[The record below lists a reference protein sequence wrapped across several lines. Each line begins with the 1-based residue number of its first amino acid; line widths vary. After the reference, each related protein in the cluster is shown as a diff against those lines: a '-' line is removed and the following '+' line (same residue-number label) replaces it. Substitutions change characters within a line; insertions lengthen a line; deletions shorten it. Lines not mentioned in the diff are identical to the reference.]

1 MHLTFVDFRDILEDG
16 CGVRLSEAK
25 ALILSKC
32 LAVVFGLVGF
42 GLVFVVKS
50 IDGVLEV
57 GWNQH
62 TSPQTGEGLIF
73 KCLN

>member
-57 GWNQH
+57 G
-62 TSPQTGEGLIF
+62 
-73 KCLN
+73 